1 MLSNPASK
9 LVWRER
15 TTVSM
20 VGLAM
25 IVGLLMVGLLAPRA
39 QAAPSSFIVNS
50 TGDQNDLDSPSG
62 PFDGHC
68 DVDAAT
74 AEDQCTLRAAIQEA
88 NSNNNPTDQDQ
99 IIFDIPAESDPGCD
113 SGSGVCTI
121 SPGSALEP
129 ITQRVTIDG
138 YTQQGS
144 KANTLA
150 VGNDAVLNIELDGT
164 NAGGIGLQLTNDA
177 PNSVI
182 RGLVINNFD
191 PLGIHVLGSRN
202 NQIVGNFI
210 GTDPS
215 GTQAEANANGVS
227 IDGGRRNIIGGT
239 TPESRNLI
247 SGNVGDAVEI
257 NQAIRNR
264 VLGNYIGTT
273 KDGTERLG
281 NGSDG
286 VSIIFSSNNYI
297 GGRTATGA
305 NTIAY
310 SGDNGVDV
318 RADDFPFDANGNRF
332 LINSIFRNS
341 GLGIDLGDDGRTAND
356 DGDTDTGPNGLQN
369 FPVLSSATTI
379 SGTTTIEGTLNSHP
393 NENYRVRFFSS
404 PGRQGEKFI
413 GEKTVTTD
421 ASGDA
426 TFTFSPTQA
435 VVVGQQ
441 ITATA
446 TRNTT
451 GDTSEFSAAQQV
463 AAS

>member
-15 TTVSM
+15 TTVSI

-50 TGDQNDLDSPSG
+50 TADEDDLDFPSG

-99 IIFDIPAESDPGCD
+99 IIFDIPAESDPECD

-121 SPGSALEP
+121 SPGSELEP

-177 PNSVI
+177 SNSVI

-191 PLGIHVLGSRN
+191 PVGIHVLVSRN

-227 IDGGRRNIIGGT
+227 IDGGA
-239 TPESRNLI
+239 E
-247 SGNVGDAVEI
+247 
-257 NQAIRNR
+257 
-264 VLGNYIGTT
+264 
-273 KDGTERLG
+273 
-281 NGSDG
+281 
-286 VSIIFSSNNYI
+286 
-297 GGRTATGA
+297 
-305 NTIAY
+305 
-310 SGDNGVDV
+310 
-318 RADDFPFDANGNRF
+318 
-332 LINSIFRNS
+332 
-341 GLGIDLGDDGRTAND
+341 
-356 DGDTDTGPNGLQN
+356 
-369 FPVLSSATTI
+369 
-379 SGTTTIEGTLNSHP
+379 
-393 NENYRVRFFSS
+393 
-404 PGRQGEKFI
+404 
-413 GEKTVTTD
+413 
-421 ASGDA
+421 
-426 TFTFSPTQA
+426 
-435 VVVGQQ
+435 
-441 ITATA
+441 
-446 TRNTT
+446 
-451 GDTSEFSAAQQV
+451 TS
-463 AAS
+463 